1 MARVL
6 NVHMGQEFGLANQIL
21 MLLVCMAIVLLSVS
35 AGIMWWKRR
44 PGRSLGVPPLPADRS
59 VLRGVLAILM
69 IGGVLFPGG
78 FKFRN
83 EHHLCSGSRRGEC
96 RGNDGS

>member
-1 MARVL
+1 
-6 NVHMGQEFGLANQIL
+6 MGQEFGLANQIL

-59 VLRGVLAILM
+59 VLRCVLAILM
-69 IGGVLFPGG
+69 IGGVLFPLVGG
-78 FKFRN
+78 S
-83 EHHLCSGSRRGEC
+83 LVVMAILDYLLVAGRRL
-96 RGNDGS
+96 RMA